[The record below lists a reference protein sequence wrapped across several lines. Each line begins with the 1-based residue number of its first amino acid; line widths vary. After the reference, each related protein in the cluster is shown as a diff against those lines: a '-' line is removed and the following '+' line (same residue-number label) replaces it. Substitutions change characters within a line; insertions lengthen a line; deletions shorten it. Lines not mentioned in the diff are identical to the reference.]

1 MAITATVGSS
11 TNTSA
16 TVSASNKSQ
25 VVSVTVP
32 GPKGDSGSVVAGAN
46 LNISDLADINISA
59 LADGSMLMYS
69 ESTEKWV
76 AKNDLDT
83 ETGTIILS
91 GGNF

>member
-32 GPKGDSGSVVAGAN
+32 GPKGDSGLVVAGAS
-46 LNISDLADINISA
+46 LNINDLADINTTS

-83 ETGTIILS
+83 ETGTLILS